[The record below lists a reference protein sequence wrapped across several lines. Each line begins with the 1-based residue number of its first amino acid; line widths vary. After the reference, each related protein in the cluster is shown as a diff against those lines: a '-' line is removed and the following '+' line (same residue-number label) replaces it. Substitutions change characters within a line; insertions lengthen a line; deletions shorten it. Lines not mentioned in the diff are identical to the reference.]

1 MHQLWQ
7 DISCA
12 LPPPSSRVD
21 LVVDPAFSC
30 SVVRGYFKTDGEF
43 YVFDGLKITHYVRKW
58 RLIEEGLQ
66 LQQMAS

>member
-1 MHQLWQ
+1 MQQQWQ
-7 DISCA
+7 DVTSA

-30 SVVRGYFKTDGEF
+30 SIVRGYFKKDNEF

-58 RLIEEGLQ
+58 RLIDEDLQ
-66 LQQMAS
+66 LQQIAS